1 MKIPEWL
8 APLAPW
14 ALLIGVAYVA
24 AFVHDRDV
32 AAKALAD
39 HRSDSLTAALKIQ
52 TKRADSLGKAFR
64 VDTVTLTKHLT
75 AYRTLYDTLTH
86 SDTVRLTVRESV
98 FVQKADSAINA
109 CVRTI
114 KTCEAL
120 QAEKDSVIQTLGAQ
134 VANERKRRPGFFKR
148 VGESV
153 KWVAAG
159 VILGAVVTHD

>member
-1 MKIPEWL
+1 MKRLSLVAAGVVL
-8 APLAPW
+8 AFV
-14 ALLIGVAYVA
+14 LLFGMKSCYDHGVAERLHLQITA
-24 AFVHDRDV
+24 
-32 AAKALAD
+32 
-39 HRSDSLTAALKIQ
+39 DSLTRALKVE
-52 TKRADSLGKAFR
+52 TKRADSLGKAYR

-134 VANERKRRPGFFKR
+134 VENERKRRPGFFKR

-159 VILGAVVTHD
+159 VLIGAVVVR